1 MVVADWD
8 KEFSYWSLDTTRKVS
23 SPSSIKIYNSTGD
36 NFHAFLSRNE
46 SAQNV
51 RDGMMIGYCLRPSG
65 VTYCGVGF
73 TFRNQA
79 SLGSANHNNC
89 YLWYYSASTGRV
101 YLNRYVN
108 ASYILLSSV
117 TFSFATET
125 WIKFKT
131 SWWSDPGLGGL
142 VIRLERWN
150 GSNWV
155 KVFDDYVDSADY
167 WKDSSV
173 NRCGPLGFY
182 YGGWHDDTEIY
193 LVTWA

>member
-8 KEFSYWSLDTTRKVS
+8 KESSQWSLDTTRKVS
-23 SPSSIKIYNSTGD
+23 DPSSIRIRNTTGD
-36 NFHAFLSRNE
+36 RLNVFLSRNE

-51 RDGMMIGYCLRPSG
+51 RDGMMIGYCLYPSG
-65 VTYCGVGF
+65 ISYVGFGF

-79 SLGSANHNNC
+79 ALGSADHNNC
-89 YLWYYSASTGRV
+89 YLWYYNTNTGNLHL
-101 YLNRYVN
+101 YRYVGGSLTN
-108 ASYILLSSV
+108 LRTVSVSYPPD
-117 TFSFATET
+117 T
-125 WIKFKT
+125 WMRFKT

-142 VIRLERWN
+142 VIRLERWD

-173 NRCGPLGFY
+173 NRCGPLGY
-182 YGGWHDDTEIY
+182 YNGSWHDDTEIY
-193 LVTWA
+193 LATWT